1 MKEEVSKRMTLLITT
16 LGTNKN
22 KLSNEMGY
30 YNTMVGNVINM
41 RNLPSFEFLHR
52 LKTTIPNLDMNWLI
66 TGNGSMFLN
75 ENEIINSEENLLI
88 YKELIE
94 SLKRENALLREK
106 IEQQNE
112 CKNKRLA

>member
-75 ENEIINSEENLLI
+75 ENEIISPEENLSI
-88 YKELIE
+88 YKDLIE
-94 SLKRENALLREK
+94 SLKRENTLLREK
-106 IEQQNE
+106 IEQQND

>member
-1 MKEEVSKRMTLLITT
+1 MKEEVSKRISLLIKA

-30 YNTMVGNVINM
+30 YNTMVGNIVNM

-66 TGNGSMFLN
+66 TGNGNMFLS
-75 ENEIINSEENLLI
+75 EYETISSEESLSI
-88 YKELIE
+88 YKDLIE

-106 IEQQNE
+106 IEQQND

>member
-41 RNLPSFEFLHR
+41 RNFEFLHR

-66 TGNGSMFLN
+66 TGNGSMFLY

-106 IEQQNE
+106 IEQQNNSE
-112 CKNKRLA
+112 NK